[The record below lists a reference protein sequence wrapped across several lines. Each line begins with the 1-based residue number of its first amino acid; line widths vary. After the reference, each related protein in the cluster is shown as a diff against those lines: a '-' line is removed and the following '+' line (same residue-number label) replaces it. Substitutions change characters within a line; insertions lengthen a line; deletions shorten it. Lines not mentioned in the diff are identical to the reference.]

1 MQFDAA
7 FIFEQFIARLPPTFI
22 DFASQWKAH
31 FPAAYDTKTLAGS
44 CGEFNK
50 TSLSHLFYR
59 C

>member
-22 DFASQWKAH
+22 DFASQWKDH

-50 TSLSHLFYR
+50 TSLSHLYYR